1 MSNAPVK
8 PATILAQSGHYLDPV
23 TGSIIPPIYPSA
35 TFARDENFN
44 LVNPDHLY
52 TRDDDPTIRHVELL
66 LAPLEQGED
75 AMLYASGMSAVAG
88 VFTNL
93 RPGDHVV
100 IQKSLFY
107 GLIKWPKRFCERW
120 QIDLDFFDVTVP
132 GDLERLMRPGQTKMV
147 WIETPSNPFLHV
159 VDIAA
164 HAAIA
169 HDAGAI
175 LVVDS
180 TTATPILSQP
190 IAFGADLVVHSATKY
205 ISGHS
210 DVLAGLVVTA
220 RKDAWWEVMQMER
233 QSLGPI
239 PSPHAA
245 AMLNRSLRTLSL
257 RMERHCQSA
266 QKIAEFL
273 HADPRV
279 ERVYYPGLSDHPN
292 HDLARR
298 QMPNGFSGLLSFQ
311 AGRNAAE
318 SLAIAGRLQVIYRAT
333 SLGSTESLLDHR
345 FTVESGSDYGAQPNL
360 LRISVGLE
368 DADDVIRDLDRA
380 LG

>member
-1 MSNAPVK
+1 MPDLA
-8 PATILAQSGHYLDPV
+8 PATMLAQSGHYIDPV

-35 TFARDENFN
+35 TFARDRDFK
-44 LVNPDHLY
+44 LIHPDHLY
-52 TRDDDPTIRHVELL
+52 TRDDDPTLRPVELM
-66 LAPLEQGED
+66 LATLEKAAD
-75 AMLYASGMSAVAG
+75 AMLYCSGMSAVAG

-107 GLIKWPKRFCERW
+107 GVIKWPKRFCERW

-132 GDLERLMRPGQTKMV
+132 GDLERLIQPGRTRMV

-159 VDIAA
+159 VDISACAAAA
-164 HAAIA
+164 HE
-169 HDAGAI
+169 AGAI

-180 TTATPILSQP
+180 TTATPILSNP
-190 IAFGADLVVHSATKY
+190 IDFGADLVVHSATKY
-205 ISGHS
+205 IGGHS

-220 RKDAWWEVMQMER
+220 KKDDWWEVMQLER

-245 AMLNRSLRTLSL
+245 AMLSRSLRTLAL
-257 RMERHCQSA
+257 RVERHCQNA
-266 QKIAEFL
+266 QAVAAFL
-273 HADPRV
+273 QADRRV
-279 ERVYYPGLSDHPN
+279 KKVFYPGLPDHPN

-298 QMPNGFSGLLSFQ
+298 QMRGFSGLLSFQ
-311 AGRNAAE
+311 AGRDAEE
-318 SLAIAGRLQVIYRAT
+318 SLAIAGRLNVIYRAT
-333 SLGSTESLLDHR
+333 SWGSTESLLDHR
-345 FTVESGSDYGAQPNL
+345 FTVESGSDYGSPPDL

-368 DADDVIRDLDRA
+368 DVNDLIADLDQA